1 MPTPQNGSSNPQD
14 ASHKISFLLSSII
27 LGFTC
32 MTSQIV
38 LFREMM
44 VTFYGNELS
53 FGVML
58 FVWLFWEGV
67 GAFWGNK
74 VAKSNPRK
82 LSFCYLAISILA
94 LLTIIAVRHSKL
106 ILGAAPAEIV
116 GFLPMVL
123 FSFLGM
129 SIFCFLLGL
138 TFVLNSKS
146 WAFDQSLVFLVN
158 RVYLWESLGTGLGG
172 FVATFIFVPNLS
184 NFQIIVLVFSLNL
197 LLSAFLL
204 TKGLRNISKVIIWT
218 LTFLVIINFKGLKL
232 DEKLDSFSLNT
243 IWRGLPLIHSEDTK
257 YGNIAVV
264 KKNEQI
270 TFYENGL
277 MLFSYPDEYSSEEA
291 VHFALLE
298 HPNPK
303 RLLLIGGGLGGAI
316 TQALKYK
323 DLKIDFVELDPKL
336 IKIGETY
343 LPENEI
349 RSLENPLV
357 KMYFQDGRLFV
368 KERLSEIGSIGE
380 KKVKPSQSPSQSPSQ
395 YDVIILNLP
404 DPHTAQLGRFFTFEF
419 FRMIKSILKEDG
431 IFSFRVSSAE
441 NYISQELGLYLSSLY
456 RTLKLNFAEVI
467 VLPGS
472 NNVFLASNRKGILFE
487 SWQELVERLKERK
500 ISTKFVNEHFLPDR
514 LSSMR
519 VEYLKNAIYG
529 ERLVLSEVEGSRTI
543 TSETSRI
550 NYDLKPISYFYNT
563 ILWSKQFKSVEKPV
577 FLFLSKIKPF
587 WFICVIALIFIVGF
601 SACFISRSRLSN
613 LALSAIFMA
622 GFTSIFLEII
632 IVLSFQIFYGYIY
645 SKIGLILTL
654 FMLGLAFG
662 AFLIQKRTSQK
673 RINFKNLT
681 LIQFFQVILVSFLL
695 FLVLYFY
702 KISPPEFLV
711 ECLLLLVITLSGII
725 GGMEFTLANHLFI
738 EKKTT
743 TKAGTGY
750 SVDLFGSSLSS
761 ILASAILIPLLGIP
775 TTLILILV
783 TNFICLSFLF
793 AYQKLA

>member
-1 MPTPQNGSSNPQD
+1 MPTLQNAPCNPQD
-14 ASHKISFLLSSII
+14 TSYKISFLLSSII

-44 VTFYGNELS
+44 VTFCGNELS

-58 FVWLFWEGV
+58 FVWLFWEGA

-74 VAKSNPRK
+74 ITKSSPRK
-82 LSFCYLAISILA
+82 LSFCYLALSILA
-94 LLTIIAVRHSKL
+94 LLTIIAVGHSKL
-106 ILGAAPAEIV
+106 ILGTAPAEIV
-116 GFLPMVL
+116 GFLPMLL

-129 SIFCFLLGL
+129 SVFCFLLGL

-146 WAFDQSLVFLVN
+146 WAFDESLVFLVN
-158 RVYLWESLGTGLGG
+158 RVYLWESVGTGLGG

-204 TKGLRNISKVIIWT
+204 TKGLKNISPRQGGGFSTKVLIWT
-218 LTFLVIINFKGLKL
+218 LAFLVIVGFKGLKL
-232 DEKLDSFSLNT
+232 DEKIDSFSLNT

-303 RLLLIGGGLGGAI
+303 SLLLIGGGLGGAI

-349 RSLENPLV
+349 RSLEDPSV
-357 KMYFQDGRLFV
+357 KIYFKDGRLFV
-368 KERLSEIGSIGE
+368 KERLSEVESIGE
-380 KKVKPSQSPSQSPSQ
+380 EKVKSSQSPSPSQ

-441 NYISQELGLYLSSLY
+441 NYVSQELGLYLSSLY

-472 NNVFLASNRKGILFE
+472 NNVFLASNRQGILFE
-487 SWQELVERLKERK
+487 SWQKLVERLKERK
-500 ISTKFVNEHFLPDR
+500 ISTKFINENFLPDR

-519 VEYLKNAIYG
+519 IEYLKNA
-529 ERLVLSEVEGSRTI
+529 I

-587 WFICVIALIFIVGF
+587 WFICVIALIFVLGF
-601 SACFISRSRLSN
+601 SACFISRSRLPN
-613 LALSAIFMA
+613 LALSAIFIA

-662 AFLIQKRTSQK
+662 AFLIQKRTNRK
-673 RINFKNLT
+673 RTHFKNLI

-783 TNFICLSFLF
+783 TNFLCFSFLF

>member
-1 MPTPQNGSSNPQD
+1 
-14 ASHKISFLLSSII
+14 
-27 LGFTC
+27 

-44 VTFYGNELS
+44 VIFYGNELS

-67 GAFWGNK
+67 GAFWGNRI
-74 VAKSNPRK
+74 ATSSPRK

-106 ILGAAPAEIV
+106 ILGTAPAEIV

-129 SIFCFLLGL
+129 SVFCFLLGL

-172 FVATFIFVPNLS
+172 FITTFVLIPNLS
-184 NFQIIVLVFSLNL
+184 NFQTIVLLFFLNL
-197 LLSAFLL
+197 LLCAFLL
-204 TKGLRNISKVIIWT
+204 TQGLRNISKIIIWALT
-218 LTFLVIINFKGLKL
+218 LLVIIGFKGGKL
-232 DEKLDSFSLNT
+232 DEKLDSYSLNT
-243 IWRGLPLIHSEDTK
+243 MWRGLPLIHSEDTK

-264 KKNEQI
+264 KKYEQI

-277 MLFSYPDEYSSEEA
+277 MLFSYPDEFSSEEA

-298 HPNPK
+298 HPDPK
-303 RLLLIGGGLGGAI
+303 TLLLIGGGPGGAI

-336 IKIGETY
+336 IKIAKTY
-343 LPENEI
+343 LPDEEI
-349 RSLENPLV
+349 RSLENPSV
-357 KMYFQDGRLFV
+357 KIHFKDGRLFV
-368 KERLSEIGSIGE
+368 KERSSEIGSIGE
-380 KKVKPSQSPSQSPSQ
+380 ERVKPSQSQSQSQ

-419 FRMIKSILKEDG
+419 FRMIKSILKEGG

-456 RTLKLNFAEVI
+456 RTLKLNFPEVV

-472 NNVFLASNRKGILFE
+472 NNIFLASRRQGILFE
-487 SWQELVERLKERK
+487 SWQKLVERLKERK
-500 ISTKFVNEHFLPDR
+500 ISTKFVNENFLPDR
-514 LSSMR
+514 LSSR
-519 VEYLKNAIYG
+519 RIEYLKNAIYG
-529 ERLVLSEVEGSRTI
+529 ERLVLTVRLCSPSLSEVEGSEVEGSRTMA
-543 TSETSRI
+543 SETSRI

-563 ILWSKQFKSVEKPV
+563 ILWSKQFHSVEKPI
-577 FLFLSKIKPF
+577 FLFLSKINPF
-587 WFICVIALIFIVGF
+587 WFVGTVALIFFLGF
-601 SACFISRSRLSN
+601 LLCVISRSSLTN
-613 LALSAIFMA
+613 LALSAIFIA

-645 SKIGLILTL
+645 SKVGIILTL
-654 FMLGLAFG
+654 FMLGLALG
-662 AFLIQKRTSQK
+662 AFLIQKRASLKTRNSCQK
-673 RINFKNLT
+673 RVNFKNLI

-695 FLVLYFY
+695 FLVVYFS
-702 KISPPEFLV
+702 KTSPSELLV
-711 ECLLLLVITLSGII
+711 QGFLLLVITLSGII
-725 GGMEFTLANHLFI
+725 GGMEFTLANHLFLSRQKSGSVYDR

-743 TKAGTGY
+743 KRAGTGY
-750 SVDLFGSSLSS
+750 SIDLFGSSLSS

-775 TTLILILV
+775 TTLILILFL
-783 TNFICLSFLF
+783 NFICFSFLF
-793 AYQKLA
+793 AYQKIA

>member
-1 MPTPQNGSSNPQD
+1 MQFRRTQF
-14 ASHKISFLLSSII
+14 ILSSVL
-27 LGFTC
+27 LGFSS
-32 MTSQIV
+32 MVAQIV

-58 FVWLFWEGV
+58 FVWLFWGGV

-74 VAKSNPRK
+74 VVKSSPRK
-82 LSFCYLAISILA
+82 LSFCYLSISLLT
-94 LLTIIAVRHSKL
+94 LLTIIVIRFSKL
-106 ILGAAPAEIV
+106 ILGTAPAEIV
-116 GFLPMVL
+116 GFLPMLL

-129 SIFCFLLGL
+129 SVFCFLLGL

-146 WAFDQSLVFLVN
+146 WTFDQSLVFLVN
-158 RVYLWESLGTGLGG
+158 RVYLWESVGTGLGG
-172 FVATFIFVPNLS
+172 FIATFILIPNIS

-197 LLSAFLL
+197 LLSAFLS
-204 TKGLRNISKVIIWT
+204 TKGLRNISKVIIWI
-218 LTFLVIINFKGLKL
+218 LTFLVIIGFKGLKL
-232 DEKLDSFSLNT
+232 DEKLDSSSLNA

-277 MLFSYPDEYSSEEA
+277 MLFSYPDEFSSEEA

-303 RLLLIGGGLGGAI
+303 TILLIGGGLGGAI

-343 LPENEI
+343 LPQEEI

-368 KERLSEIGSIGE
+368 KERLSEIVSVGE
-380 KKVKPSQSPSQSPSQ
+380 EEVKSPQSPSKSQSPSHSPSQ

-419 FRMIKSILKEDG
+419 FGMIKSILKKDG

-456 RTLKLNFAEVI
+456 RTLKLNFAEVV

-487 SWQELVERLKERK
+487 SWQKLVERLKERK

-519 VEYLKNAIYG
+519 VEYLKNN
-529 ERLVLSEVEGSRTI
+529 I
-543 TSETSRI
+543 TSEASRI

-563 ILWSKQFKSVEKPV
+563 ILWSKQFKSIEKPV

-587 WFICVIALIFIVGF
+587 WFICVIALIFVLGF
-601 SACFISRSRLSN
+601 SACLVSRSRLSN
-613 LALSAIFMA
+613 LALSAIFTA

-632 IVLSFQIFYGYIY
+632 ILLSFQIFYGYIY
-645 SKIGLILTL
+645 SKVGIILTL

-662 AFLIQKRTSQK
+662 AFLIQKRTSQR
-673 RINFKNLT
+673 RINFKNLI
-681 LIQFFQVILVSFLL
+681 LIQLFQVILVSFLL
-695 FLVLYFY
+695 FLVFYFY
-702 KISPPEFLV
+702 KISPPQFLV

-725 GGMEFTLANHLFI
+725 GGMEFTLANHLFL
-738 EKKTT
+738 EKKS
-743 TKAGTGY
+743 TKRAGTGY

-775 TTLILILV
+775 TTLIMILV
-783 TNFICLSFLF
+783 TNFLCFFFLL

>member
-1 MPTPQNGSSNPQD
+1 MPTPQNDSSNPQD

-58 FVWLFWEGV
+58 FVWLFWEGA

-74 VAKSNPRK
+74 FTKSSPRK
-82 LSFCYLAISILA
+82 LSFCYLAISIWA
-94 LLTIIAVRHSKL
+94 LLTIVAVRHSKL
-106 ILGAAPAEIV
+106 ILGTAPAEIV
-116 GFLPMVL
+116 GFLPMLL

-129 SIFCFLLGL
+129 SVFCFLLGL

-146 WAFDQSLVFLVN
+146 WTFDQSLVFLVN
-158 RVYLWESLGTGLGG
+158 RVYLWESVGTGLGG
-172 FVATFIFVPNLS
+172 FIATFILIPNIS

-204 TKGLRNISKVIIWT
+204 TKGLRNISPRRGGGFSTKAIIWI
-218 LTFLVIINFKGLKL
+218 LAFLVIIGFKGMRL
-232 DEKLDSFSLNT
+232 DKKLDSFSLNA

-277 MLFSYPDEYSSEEA
+277 LLFSYPDEYSSEEA

-298 HPNPK
+298 HPDPK
-303 RLLLIGGGLGGAI
+303 SLLLIGGGLGGAI

-323 DLKIDFVELDPKL
+323 DLKIDFVELDPRL
-336 IKIGETY
+336 IKIGESY
-343 LPENEI
+343 LPKEEI

-357 KMYFQDGRLFV
+357 RMYLQDGRLFV
-368 KERLSEIGSIGE
+368 KERLSEAGSIGE
-380 KKVKPSQSPSQSPSQ
+380 EEVKPSQSPSQSQ

-404 DPHTAQLGRFFTFEF
+404 DPYTAQLNRFYTFEF
-419 FRMIKSILKEDG
+419 FKMINSILNPGG

-441 NYISQELGLYLSSLY
+441 NYISPELGLYLSSLY
-456 RTLKLNFAEVI
+456 QTLKLNFAEVI

-472 NNVFLASNRKGILFE
+472 NNVFLATNRKGILFE
-487 SWQELVERLKERK
+487 SWQKFVDRLKERG
-500 ISTKFVNEHFLPDR
+500 IPTKFVNENFLPNR
-514 LSSMR
+514 LSLMR
-519 VEYLKNAIYG
+519 MKYLENAIYG
-529 ERLVLSEVEGSRTI
+529 EESRTGSPR
-543 TSETSRI
+543 TNRI
-550 NYDLKPISYFYNT
+550 NHDLKPISYFYNT
-563 ILWSKQFKSVEKPV
+563 ILWSKQFHSVEKSI
-577 FLFLSKIKPF
+577 FLFLSQVKPF
-587 WFICVIALIFIVGF
+587 WFIAAIAAVFAFGFLMCVL
-601 SACFISRSRLSN
+601 SRSKLSN
-613 LALSAIFMA
+613 LSLSAIFVA
-622 GFTSIFLEII
+622 GFTSIFLEMI

-654 FMLGLAFG
+654 FMLGLALG
-662 AFLIQKRTSQK
+662 AFLMQKRASQK
-673 RINFKNLT
+673 RINFKNLI
-681 LIQFFQVILVSFLL
+681 LIQFFQVALVSFLL
-695 FLVLYFY
+695 FLIIYFSR
-702 KISPPEFLV
+702 ISPPELLV
-711 ECLLLLVITLSGII
+711 ECFLLLVITLCGII
-725 GGMEFTLANHLFI
+725 GGMEFTLANHLFL
-738 EKKTT
+738 EKRSVK
-743 TKAGTGY
+743 KVGTGY

-775 TTLILILV
+775 ATLMMILV
-783 TNFICLSFLF
+783 INFICFSFLLV
-793 AYQKLA
+793 YQKLT

>member
-1 MPTPQNGSSNPQD
+1 
-14 ASHKISFLLSSII
+14 
-27 LGFTC
+27 
-32 MTSQIV
+32 
-38 LFREMM
+38 
-44 VTFYGNELS
+44 
-53 FGVML
+53 
-58 FVWLFWEGV
+58 
-67 GAFWGNK
+67 
-74 VAKSNPRK
+74 
-82 LSFCYLAISILA
+82 
-94 LLTIIAVRHSKL
+94 
-106 ILGAAPAEIV
+106 
-116 GFLPMVL
+116 
-123 FSFLGM
+123 M
-129 SIFCFLLGL
+129 SVFCFLLGL

-146 WAFDQSLVFLVN
+146 WAFDESLVFLVN
-158 RVYLWESLGTGLGG
+158 RVYLWESVGTGLGG

-204 TKGLRNISKVIIWT
+204 TKGLKNISPRQGGGFSTKVLIWT
-218 LTFLVIINFKGLKL
+218 LAFLVIVGFKGLKL
-232 DEKLDSFSLNT
+232 DEKIDSFSLNT

-303 RLLLIGGGLGGAI
+303 SLLLIGGGLGGAI

-349 RSLENPLV
+349 RSLEDPSV
-357 KMYFQDGRLFV
+357 KIYFKDGRLFV
-368 KERLSEIGSIGE
+368 KERLSEVESIGE
-380 KKVKPSQSPSQSPSQ
+380 EKVKSSQSPSPSQ

-441 NYISQELGLYLSSLY
+441 NYVSQELGLYLSSLY

-472 NNVFLASNRKGILFE
+472 NNVFLASNRQGILFE
-487 SWQELVERLKERK
+487 SWQKLVERLKERK
-500 ISTKFVNEHFLPDR
+500 ISTKFINENFLPDR

-519 VEYLKNAIYG
+519 IEYLKNA
-529 ERLVLSEVEGSRTI
+529 I

-587 WFICVIALIFIVGF
+587 WFICVIALIFVLGF
-601 SACFISRSRLSN
+601 SACFISRSRLPN
-613 LALSAIFMA
+613 LALSAIFIA

-662 AFLIQKRTSQK
+662 AFLIQKRTNRK
-673 RINFKNLT
+673 RTHFKNLI

-783 TNFICLSFLF
+783 TNFICFSFLF

>member
-1 MPTPQNGSSNPQD
+1 
-14 ASHKISFLLSSII
+14 
-27 LGFTC
+27 

-44 VTFYGNELS
+44 VTFCGNELS

-58 FVWLFWEGV
+58 FVWLFWEGA

-74 VAKSNPRK
+74 ITKSSPRK
-82 LSFCYLAISILA
+82 LSFCYLALSILA
-94 LLTIIAVRHSKL
+94 LLTIIAVGHSKL
-106 ILGAAPAEIV
+106 ILGTAPAEIV
-116 GFLPMVL
+116 GFLPMLL

-129 SIFCFLLGL
+129 SVFCFLLGL

-146 WAFDQSLVFLVN
+146 WAFDESLVFLVN
-158 RVYLWESLGTGLGG
+158 RVYLWESVGTGLGG

-204 TKGLRNISKVIIWT
+204 TKGLKNISPRQGGGFSTKVLIWT
-218 LTFLVIINFKGLKL
+218 LAFLVIVGFKGLKL
-232 DEKLDSFSLNT
+232 DEKIDSFSLNT

-303 RLLLIGGGLGGAI
+303 SLLLIGGGLGGAI

-349 RSLENPLV
+349 RSLEDPSV
-357 KMYFQDGRLFV
+357 KIYFKDGRLFV
-368 KERLSEIGSIGE
+368 KERLSEVESIGE
-380 KKVKPSQSPSQSPSQ
+380 EKVKSSQSPSPSQ

-441 NYISQELGLYLSSLY
+441 NYVSQELGLYLSSLY

-472 NNVFLASNRKGILFE
+472 NNVFLASNRQGILFE
-487 SWQELVERLKERK
+487 SWQKLVERLKERK
-500 ISTKFVNEHFLPDR
+500 ISTKFINENFLPDR

-519 VEYLKNAIYG
+519 IEYLKNA
-529 ERLVLSEVEGSRTI
+529 I

-587 WFICVIALIFIVGF
+587 WFICVIALIFVLGF
-601 SACFISRSRLSN
+601 SACFISRSRLPN
-613 LALSAIFMA
+613 LALSAIFIA

-662 AFLIQKRTSQK
+662 AFLIQKRTNRK
-673 RINFKNLT
+673 RTHFKNLI

-783 TNFICLSFLF
+783 TNFLCFSFLF

>member
-1 MPTPQNGSSNPQD
+1 MDSSNPQD
-14 ASHKISFLLSSII
+14 TSHKISFLLSSII

-58 FVWLFWEGV
+58 FVWLFWEGA

-74 VAKSNPRK
+74 ITKSSPRK
-82 LSFCYLAISILA
+82 LSFCYLALSILA
-94 LLTIIAVRHSKL
+94 LLTIIAVGHSKL
-106 ILGAAPAEIV
+106 ILGTAPAEIV
-116 GFLPMVL
+116 GFLPMLL

-129 SIFCFLLGL
+129 SVFCFLLGL

-146 WAFDQSLVFLVN
+146 WAFDESLVFLVN
-158 RVYLWESLGTGLGG
+158 RVYLWESVGTGLGG
-172 FVATFIFVPNLS
+172 FLTTFILVPNLS
-184 NFQIIVLVFSLNL
+184 NFQIIVILFILNL
-197 LLSAFLL
+197 LLSAYLA
-204 TKGLRNISKVIIWT
+204 TKFKIQDSRFVIRHPSFIIWILT
-218 LTFLVIINFKGLKL
+218 LLVIIGFKGMKL
-232 DEKLDSFSLNT
+232 DEKIDSFSLNT

-303 RLLLIGGGLGGAI
+303 SLLLIGGGLGGAI

-349 RSLENPLV
+349 RSLEDPSV
-357 KMYFQDGRLFV
+357 KIYFKDGRLFV
-368 KERLSEIGSIGE
+368 KERLSEVESIGE
-380 KKVKPSQSPSQSPSQ
+380 EKVKSSQSPSQ

-419 FRMIKSILKEDG
+419 FRMIKSILKENG

-441 NYISQELGLYLSSLY
+441 NYVSQELGLYLSSLY

-472 NNVFLASNRKGILFE
+472 NNVFLASNRQGILFE
-487 SWQELVERLKERK
+487 SWQKLVERLKERK
-500 ISTKFVNEHFLPDR
+500 ISTKFINENFLPDR

-519 VEYLKNAIYG
+519 IEYLKNA
-529 ERLVLSEVEGSRTI
+529 I

-587 WFICVIALIFIVGF
+587 WFICVIALIFVLGF
-601 SACFISRSRLSN
+601 SACFISRSRLPN
-613 LALSAIFMA
+613 LALSAIFIA

-662 AFLIQKRTSQK
+662 AFLIQKRTNRK
-673 RINFKNLT
+673 RTHFKNLI

-783 TNFICLSFLF
+783 TNFICFSFLF

>member
-1 MPTPQNGSSNPQD
+1 
-14 ASHKISFLLSSII
+14 
-27 LGFTC
+27 

-58 FVWLFWEGV
+58 FVWLFWGGV

-74 VAKSNPRK
+74 ITNSSLKK
-82 LSFCYLAISILA
+82 LSFCYLSISVLA
-94 LLTIIAVRHSKL
+94 LLTIIVIRYSKL
-106 ILGAAPAEIV
+106 ILGTAPAEMV
-116 GFLPMVL
+116 GFLPMLL

-129 SIFCFLLGL
+129 SFFCFLLGL

-172 FVATFIFVPNLS
+172 FVATFILIPNLS
-184 NFQIIVLVFSLNL
+184 NFQIIVMLFILNL

-204 TKGLRNISKVIIWT
+204 TKGSKNRSKVVIWA
-218 LTFLVIINFKGLKL
+218 LAFLVILGFKGMKL

-243 IWRGLPLIHSEDTK
+243 MWRGLPLIHSEDTK

-264 KKNEQI
+264 KKYEQV

-298 HPNPK
+298 HPHPK

-336 IKIGETY
+336 IKIAKTY
-343 LPENEI
+343 LPKEEV
-349 RSLENPLV
+349 RSLENPSV
-357 KMYFQDGRLFV
+357 KIHFKDGRLFV
-368 KERLSEIGSIGE
+368 KERLSEVGSRGE
-380 KKVKPSQSPSQSPSQ
+380 EKVKPSQSPSQSR
-395 YDVIILNLP
+395 YDVVVLNLP
-404 DPHTAQLGRFFTFEF
+404 DPYTAQLDRFYTFEF
-419 FRMIKSILKEDG
+419 FKMINSILSPGG

-456 RTLKLNFAEVI
+456 RTLKLNFPEVL

-472 NNVFLASNRKGILFE
+472 NNVFLASNKRGLLFG
-487 SWQELVERLKERK
+487 SWQKFVDRLKERE
-500 ISTKFVNEHFLPDR
+500 IPTKFVNENFLPDR
-514 LSSMR
+514 LSPMR
-519 VEYLKNAIYG
+519 MKYLENAIYG
-529 ERLVLSEVEGSRTI
+529 EGSRTL
-543 TSETSRI
+543 SPKMSRI
-550 NYDLKPISYFYNT
+550 NHDLKPISYFYNT
-563 ILWSKQFKSVEKPV
+563 ILWSKQFHSAEKSV
-577 FLFLSKIKPF
+577 FLFLSEVKPF
-587 WFICVIALIFIVGF
+587 WFIAVITVIFGIGF
-601 SACFISRSRLSN
+601 SICAISRSKLPNLS
-613 LALSAIFMA
+613 LSAIFMA
-622 GFTSIFLEII
+622 GFTSIFLEMI

-662 AFLIQKRTSQK
+662 AFLMQKRASQK
-673 RINFKNLT
+673 RINFKNLI
-681 LIQFFQVILVSFLL
+681 LIQFFQVALVSFLL
-695 FLVLYFY
+695 LLILYFSE
-702 KISPPEFLV
+702 ISPPELLV
-711 ECLLLLVITLSGII
+711 ECFLLLVITLSGII
-725 GGMEFTLANHLFI
+725 GGMEFTLANHLFLSAEGGSVYGR

-743 TKAGTGY
+743 KRAGTGY

-775 TTLILILV
+775 TTLSLLLV
-783 TNFICLSFLF
+783 INFLCFSFLLK
-793 AYQKLA
+793 YKE

>member
-1 MPTPQNGSSNPQD
+1 
-14 ASHKISFLLSSII
+14 
-27 LGFTC
+27 

-58 FVWLFWEGV
+58 FVWLFWEGA

-74 VAKSNPRK
+74 IENYNPRK
-82 LSFCYLAISILA
+82 LSFCYLSISILA

-106 ILGAAPAEIV
+106 ILGTAPAEIV
-116 GFLPMVL
+116 GFLPMLL

-129 SIFCFLLGL
+129 SVFCFLLGL

-158 RVYLWESLGTGLGG
+158 RVYLWESVGTGLGG
-172 FVATFIFVPNLS
+172 FIATFILIPNIS

-204 TKGLRNISKVIIWT
+204 TKGLRNISPRQGGGFSTKVLIWT
-218 LTFLVIINFKGLKL
+218 LTFLVIIGFKGLKL
-232 DEKLDSFSLNT
+232 DEKIDSFSLNT

-303 RLLLIGGGLGGAI
+303 TLLLIGGGLGGAI

-368 KERLSEIGSIGE
+368 KERLSEAGSIGE
-380 KKVKPSQSPSQSPSQ
+380 KKVKPSQSQSPSQSQ

-419 FRMIKSILKEDG
+419 FRMIKSILEEDG

-472 NNVFLASNRKGILFE
+472 NNVFLASNQKGILFE
-487 SWQELVERLKERK
+487 NWQKFVQRLKERE
-500 ISTKFVNEHFLPDR
+500 ISTKFINEHFLPDR

-519 VEYLKNAIYG
+519 VEYLKNNIYG
-529 ERLVLSEVEGSRTI
+529 ERLVLSEVEGSRAI

-563 ILWSKQFKSVEKPV
+563 ILWSKQFKSIEKPV
-577 FLFLSKIKPF
+577 FLFLSKIKSF
-587 WFICVIALIFIVGF
+587 WFICVIALIFVLGF
-601 SACFISRSRLSN
+601 SACFTSRSRLPN
-613 LALSAIFMA
+613 LVLSAIFMA

-645 SKIGLILTL
+645 SKVGIILTL

-662 AFLIQKRTSQK
+662 AFLIQKKTSQK
-673 RINFKNLT
+673 RINFKNLI

-695 FLVLYFY
+695 FLVLYFH

-725 GGMEFTLANHLFI
+725 GGMEFTLANHLFL
-738 EKKTT
+738 EKKS
-743 TKAGTGY
+743 TKRAGTGY

-775 TTLILILV
+775 TTLIMILV
-783 TNFICLSFLF
+783 TNFLCLSFLF
-793 AYQKLA
+793 AHQKLA

>member
-1 MPTPQNGSSNPQD
+1 MLTLQKDSLNFQD
-14 ASHKISFLLSSII
+14 ASHKISFLLSSVI

-44 VTFYGNELS
+44 VTFYGNELC

-58 FVWLFWEGV
+58 FVWLFWEGA

-74 VAKSNPRK
+74 VAKSTPRK

-106 ILGAAPAEIV
+106 ILGTAPAEIV
-116 GFLPMVL
+116 GFLPMLL
-123 FSFLGM
+123 FSFLGL

-158 RVYLWESLGTGLGG
+158 RVYLWESVGTGLGG
-172 FVATFIFVPNLS
+172 FIATFILIPNIS

-197 LLSAFLL
+197 LLTAFLL
-204 TKGLRNISKVIIWT
+204 TKGSRNISKAIIWT
-218 LTFLVIINFKGLKL
+218 LTFLVIIGFKGLKL
-232 DEKLDSFSLNT
+232 DEKIDSFSLNM

-277 MLFSYPDEYSSEEA
+277 MLFSYPDEFSSEEA

-303 RLLLIGGGLGGAI
+303 TLLLIGGGLGGAI
-316 TQALKYK
+316 TQALKYQ

-343 LPENEI
+343 LPQEEI

-368 KERLSEIGSIGE
+368 KERMSEVRSIGE
-380 KKVKPSQSPSQSPSQ
+380 EKVKPSPSQSQSQSPSQSQ

-419 FRMIKSILKEDG
+419 FRMIKSILKEGG

-441 NYISQELGLYLSSLY
+441 NYISQELGFYLSSLY
-456 RTLKLNFAEVI
+456 RTLKLNFAEVM

-472 NNVFLASNRKGILFE
+472 NNVFLASNQKGMLFE
-487 SWQELVERLKERK
+487 NWQKFVQRRKERG
-500 ISTKFVNEHFLPDR
+500 ISTKFVNENFLPNR

-519 VEYLKNAIYG
+519 IEYLKNAIT
-529 ERLVLSEVEGSRTI
+529 SEV
-543 TSETSRI
+543 SRI

-563 ILWSKQFKSVEKPV
+563 ILWSKQFKSIEKPV

-587 WFICVIALIFIVGF
+587 WFICVIALIFVFGF
-601 SACFISRSRLSN
+601 SACFISRSRLPN

-645 SKIGLILTL
+645 SKVGIILTL
-654 FMLGLAFG
+654 FMLGLACG
-662 AFLIQKRTSQK
+662 AFLIQKRTIQK
-673 RINFKNLT
+673 MTHFKDLI
-681 LIQFFQVILVSFLL
+681 LIQLFQVILVSFLL
-695 FLVLYFY
+695 FLVLYFH

-725 GGMEFTLANHLFI
+725 GGMEFTLANHLFLSRQKSGSVYDR
-738 EKKTT
+738 EKKSTER
-743 TKAGTGY
+743 AGTGY

-761 ILASAILIPLLGIP
+761 LLASAILIPLLGIP
-775 TTLILILV
+775 TALIMILV
-783 TNFICLSFLF
+783 TNFLCLSFLF
-793 AYQKLA
+793 AYQKSA

>member
-1 MPTPQNGSSNPQD
+1 MPTPQNDSSNPQD

-58 FVWLFWEGV
+58 FVWLFWEGA

-74 VAKSNPRK
+74 VTKSSPRK
-82 LSFCYLAISILA
+82 LSFCYLSISILA
-94 LLTIIAVRHSKL
+94 FLTIIAVRHSKVV
-106 ILGAAPAEIV
+106 LGTAPAEIV

-129 SIFCFLLGL
+129 SVFCFLLGL
-138 TFVLNSKS
+138 TFVVNSKS

-158 RVYLWESLGTGLGG
+158 RVYLWESLGTSLGG
-172 FVATFIFVPNLS
+172 FITTFALIPNLS
-184 NFQIIVLVFSLNL
+184 NFQIIVLLLFLNL
-197 LLSAFLL
+197 LLGAFLL
-204 TKGLRNISKVIIWT
+204 TQGLRNMSKIILWA
-218 LTFLVIINFKGLKL
+218 LALLVIIGFKGGKL
-232 DEKLDSFSLNT
+232 DEKLESYSLNT
-243 IWRGLPLIHSEDTK
+243 MWRGLPLIHSEDTK

-277 MLFSYPDEYSSEEA
+277 LLFSYPDEFSSEEA

-298 HPNPK
+298 HPHPK
-303 RLLLIGGGLGGAI
+303 TLLLIGGGLGGAI

-323 DLKIDFVELDPKL
+323 DLKVDFVELDPKL

-343 LPENEI
+343 LPENER
-349 RSLENPLV
+349 RSLENPSV
-357 KMYFQDGRLFV
+357 KIYLKDGRLFV
-368 KERLSEIGSIGE
+368 REKLSEVGSIGKE
-380 KKVKPSQSPSQSPSQ
+380 EVKSSQSQ

-419 FRMIKSILKEDG
+419 FRMIKSILREGG

-456 RTLKLNFAEVI
+456 RTLKLDFPEVM

-472 NNVFLASNRKGILFE
+472 NNIFLASNKAGLLFDN
-487 SWQELVERLKERK
+487 WQKFVERLKERE
-500 ISTKFVNEHFLPDR
+500 ISTKFVNENFLPDR
-514 LSSMR
+514 LSPMR
-519 VEYLKNAIYG
+519 IKYLKNAIYG
-529 ERLVLSEVEGSRTI
+529 EPLVLSKAEGSRTRA
-543 TSETSRI
+543 SGMGHI

-563 ILWSKQFKSVEKPV
+563 ILWSKQFHSVEKPI
-577 FLFLSKIKPF
+577 FLFLSGINPF
-587 WFICVIALIFIVGF
+587 WLVGTVALIFFLGF
-601 SACFISRSRLSN
+601 LLCVISRSSLTN
-613 LALSAIFMA
+613 LALSAIFIA

-645 SKIGLILTL
+645 SKVGIILTL
-654 FMLGLAFG
+654 FMLGLALG
-662 AFLIQKRTSQK
+662 AFFIQKRARHK
-673 RINFKNLT
+673 RVNFKNLI

-695 FLVLYFY
+695 FLVIYFS
-702 KISPPEFLV
+702 KASSSELLV
-711 ECLLLLVITLSGII
+711 EGFLLLIITLSGII
-725 GGMEFTLANHLFI
+725 GGMEFTLANHLFL

-743 TKAGTGY
+743 KRAGTGY
-750 SVDLFGSSLSS
+750 SVDLLGSSLSS

-775 TTLILILV
+775 TTLIMVLIL
-783 TNFICLSFLF
+783 NFMCFSFLF
-793 AYQKLA
+793 AYQRLA

>member
-1 MPTPQNGSSNPQD
+1 MPTPQNDSSNPQD

-58 FVWLFWEGV
+58 FVWLFWEGA

-74 VAKSNPRK
+74 VMKSSPRK

-94 LLTIIAVRHSKL
+94 LLTIVAVRHSKL
-106 ILGAAPAEIV
+106 ILGTAPAEIV
-116 GFLPMVL
+116 GFLPMLL

-129 SIFCFLLGL
+129 SVFCFLLGL

-146 WAFDQSLVFLVN
+146 WTFDQSLVFLVN
-158 RVYLWESLGTGLGG
+158 RVYLWESVGTGLGG
-172 FVATFIFVPNLS
+172 FIATFILIPNIS

-204 TKGLRNISKVIIWT
+204 TKGLRNISPRRGGGFSTKAIIWI
-218 LTFLVIINFKGLKL
+218 LAFLVIIGFKGMRL
-232 DEKLDSFSLNT
+232 DKKLDSFSLNV

-277 MLFSYPDEYSSEEA
+277 LLFSYPDEYSSEEA

-298 HPNPK
+298 HPDPK
-303 RLLLIGGGLGGAI
+303 SLLLIGGGLGGAI

-323 DLKIDFVELDPKL
+323 DLKIDFVELDPRL
-336 IKIGETY
+336 IKIGESY
-343 LPENEI
+343 LPKEEI

-357 KMYFQDGRLFV
+357 RMYLQDGRLFV
-368 KERLSEIGSIGE
+368 KERLSEAGSIGE
-380 KKVKPSQSPSQSPSQ
+380 EEVKPSQSPSQSQ

-404 DPHTAQLGRFFTFEF
+404 DPYTAQLNRFYTFEF
-419 FRMIKSILKEDG
+419 FKMINSILNPGG

-441 NYISQELGLYLSSLY
+441 NYISPELGLYLSSLY
-456 RTLKLNFAEVI
+456 RTLKLDFPEVL

-472 NNVFLASNRKGILFE
+472 NNVFLASNKPGLLFG
-487 SWQELVERLKERK
+487 SWQKFVDRLKERG
-500 ISTKFVNEHFLPDR
+500 ISTKFVNENFLPNR
-514 LSSMR
+514 LSLIRMK
-519 VEYLKNAIYG
+519 YLENAIYG
-529 ERLVLSEVEGSRTI
+529 EESRTVSPR
-543 TSETSRI
+543 TNRI
-550 NYDLKPISYFYNT
+550 NHDLKPISYFYNT
-563 ILWSKQFKSVEKPV
+563 ILWSKQFHSVEKSV
-577 FLFLSKIKPF
+577 FLFLSQVKPF
-587 WFICVIALIFIVGF
+587 WFIAAIAAVFAFGF
-601 SACFISRSRLSN
+601 LMCALSRSKLSN
-613 LALSAIFMA
+613 LSLSAIFVA
-622 GFTSIFLEII
+622 GFTSIFLEMI

-654 FMLGLAFG
+654 FMLGLALG
-662 AFLIQKRTSQK
+662 AFLMQKRASQK
-673 RINFKNLT
+673 RINFKNLI
-681 LIQFFQVILVSFLL
+681 LIQFFQVALVSFLL
-695 FLVLYFY
+695 FLIIYFSR
-702 KISPPEFLV
+702 ISPPELLV
-711 ECLLLLVITLSGII
+711 ECFLLLVITLCGII
-725 GGMEFTLANHLFI
+725 GGMEFTLANHLFL
-738 EKKTT
+738 EKRSVK
-743 TKAGTGY
+743 KVGTGY

-775 TTLILILV
+775 ATLMMILV
-783 TNFICLSFLF
+783 INFICFSFLLV
-793 AYQKLA
+793 YQKLT

>member
-1 MPTPQNGSSNPQD
+1 MLGMETNGDKSS
-14 ASHKISFLLSSII
+14 SHSKMSSDKLRFLLSSIL

-44 VTFYGNELS
+44 VTFYGNELC

-74 VAKSNPRK
+74 IAKCSPTH
-82 LSFCYLAISILA
+82 LGFCYLAISILA

-106 ILGAAPAEIV
+106 ILGTAPAEIV
-116 GFLPMVL
+116 GFLPMLL

-129 SIFCFLLGL
+129 SLFCFLLGL

-146 WAFDQSLVFLVN
+146 WKFDQSLVFLVN

-172 FVATFIFVPNLS
+172 FIATFLLIPNFS
-184 NFQIIVLVFSLNL
+184 NFQIIVILFSLNL
-197 LLSAFLL
+197 FLSVFLL
-204 TKGLRNISKVIIWT
+204 TKGLRNTSKVLIWA
-218 LTFLVIINFKGLKL
+218 LTALVLIGFKGIKL
-232 DEKLDSFSLNT
+232 DTKLDQFSLSK
-243 IWRGLPLIHSEDTK
+243 IWKGLPLIHSEDTK

-264 KKNEQI
+264 KRYEQI

-298 HPNPK
+298 HPNPR
-303 RLLLIGGGLGGAI
+303 RLLLIGGGLGGAL

-323 DLKIDFVELDPKL
+323 DLKIDFVELDPRL
-336 IKIGETY
+336 IKIAKTY
-343 LPENEI
+343 LPEEEN

-357 KMYFQDGRLFV
+357 KIHLKDGRLFV
-368 KERLSEIGSIGE
+368 KERSEE
-380 KKVKPSQSPSQSPSQ
+380 KNKS

-419 FRMIKSILKEDG
+419 FKMIKSILEEDG
-431 IFSFRVSSAE
+431 VFSFKVTSAE
-441 NYISQELGLYLSSLY
+441 NYISEELGLYLSSLY
-456 RTLKLNFAEVI
+456 RTLKLNFPEVV
-467 VLPGS
+467 VLPGA
-472 NNVFLASNRKGILFE
+472 NNIFLASNRKGALFKE
-487 SWQELVERLKERK
+487 WQKFVEHLKERE
-500 ISTKFVNEHFLPDR
+500 ISTKFVSEHFLPDR
-514 LSSMR
+514 LSPMR
-519 VEYLKNAIYG
+519 MEYLENAIY
-529 ERLVLSEVEGSRTI
+529 EGGRQAI
-543 TSETSRI
+543 TSEMSRM

-563 ILWSKQFKSVEKPV
+563 ILWSKQFQSIEKSV

-587 WFICVIALIFIVGF
+587 WFIGVIVLIFALSFLIC
-601 SACFISRSRLSN
+601 SISRSRLPN
-613 LALSAIFMA
+613 LSLSAIFMA
-622 GFTSIFLEII
+622 GFTSIFLEIL

-654 FMLGLAFG
+654 FMLGLALG
-662 AFLIQKRTSQK
+662 AFLIQKRAGQK
-673 RINFKNLT
+673 RLNFKNLI
-681 LIQFFQVILVSFLL
+681 LIQLFQVILVSFLL
-695 FLVLYFY
+695 FFVLYFSQT
-702 KISPPEFLV
+702 SPPEFLV
-711 ECLLLLVITLSGII
+711 EGILLLVITFSGII
-725 GGMEFTLANHLFI
+725 GGMEFTLANHLFL

-743 TKAGTGY
+743 KRAGTGY
-750 SVDLFGSSLSS
+750 SIDLFGSSLSS

-775 TTLILILV
+775 TTLIIILV
-783 TNFICLSFLF
+783 INSLCFFFLF
-793 AYQKLA
+793 AHRKVV

>member
-1 MPTPQNGSSNPQD
+1 
-14 ASHKISFLLSSII
+14 
-27 LGFTC
+27 
-32 MTSQIV
+32 
-38 LFREMM
+38 
-44 VTFYGNELS
+44 
-53 FGVML
+53 
-58 FVWLFWEGV
+58 
-67 GAFWGNK
+67 
-74 VAKSNPRK
+74 
-82 LSFCYLAISILA
+82 
-94 LLTIIAVRHSKL
+94 
-106 ILGAAPAEIV
+106 
-116 GFLPMVL
+116 
-123 FSFLGM
+123 
-129 SIFCFLLGL
+129 
-138 TFVLNSKS
+138 
-146 WAFDQSLVFLVN
+146 
-158 RVYLWESLGTGLGG
+158 
-172 FVATFIFVPNLS
+172 
-184 NFQIIVLVFSLNL
+184 
-197 LLSAFLL
+197 
-204 TKGLRNISKVIIWT
+204 
-218 LTFLVIINFKGLKL
+218 LVIINFKGLKL

-343 LPENEI
+343 LPEDEI

-368 KERLSEIGSIGE
+368 KERLSEAGSIGE
-380 KKVKPSQSPSQSPSQ
+380 EKFKSSQSPSQSPSQSQ

-419 FRMIKSILKEDG
+419 FRMIKSILEEDG

-487 SWQELVERLKERK
+487 SWQKLVERLKERK
-500 ISTKFVNEHFLPDR
+500 ISTKFINENFLPDR

-519 VEYLKNAIYG
+519 VEYLKKNIYG
-529 ERLVLSEVEGSRTI
+529 ERLVLSEVEGSRAI
-543 TSETSRI
+543 TSERSRT

-563 ILWSKQFKSVEKPV
+563 ILWSKQFKSIEKPV
-577 FLFLSKIKPF
+577 FLFLSKIKSF
-587 WFICVIALIFIVGF
+587 WFICVIALIFVLGF
-601 SACFISRSRLSN
+601 SVCFISRSRLSN

-645 SKIGLILTL
+645 SKVGIILTL

-673 RINFKNLT
+673 RTHFKNLI
-681 LIQFFQVILVSFLL
+681 LIQLFQVILVSFLL
-695 FLVLYFY
+695 FLVFYFH

-711 ECLLLLVITLSGII
+711 ECLLLLVITCSGII
-725 GGMEFTLANHLFI
+725 GGMEFTLANHLFL

-775 TTLILILV
+775 TTLIMILV
-783 TNFICLSFLF
+783 TNFICFFFLL
-793 AYQKLA
+793 AHKKLA

>member
-1 MPTPQNGSSNPQD
+1 MPTLQNAPCNPQD
-14 ASHKISFLLSSII
+14 TSYKISFLLSSII

-44 VTFYGNELS
+44 VTFCGNELS

-58 FVWLFWEGV
+58 FVWLFWEGA

-74 VAKSNPRK
+74 ITKSSPRK
-82 LSFCYLAISILA
+82 LSFCYLALSILA
-94 LLTIIAVRHSKL
+94 LLTIIAVGHSKL
-106 ILGAAPAEIV
+106 ILGTAPAEIV
-116 GFLPMVL
+116 GFLPMLL

-129 SIFCFLLGL
+129 SVFCFLLGL

-146 WAFDQSLVFLVN
+146 WAFDESLVFLVN
-158 RVYLWESLGTGLGG
+158 RVYLWESVGTGLGG

-204 TKGLRNISKVIIWT
+204 TKGLKNISPRQGGGFSTKVLIWT
-218 LTFLVIINFKGLKL
+218 LAFLVIVGFKGLKL
-232 DEKLDSFSLNT
+232 DEKIDSFSLNT

-303 RLLLIGGGLGGAI
+303 SLLLIGGGLGGAI

-349 RSLENPLV
+349 RSLEDPSV
-357 KMYFQDGRLFV
+357 KIYFKDGRLFV
-368 KERLSEIGSIGE
+368 KERLSEVESIGE
-380 KKVKPSQSPSQSPSQ
+380 EKVKSSQSPSQ

-441 NYISQELGLYLSSLY
+441 NYVSQELGLYLSSLY

-472 NNVFLASNRKGILFE
+472 NNVFLASNRQGILFE
-487 SWQELVERLKERK
+487 SWQKLVERLKERK
-500 ISTKFVNEHFLPDR
+500 ISTKFINENFLPDR

-519 VEYLKNAIYG
+519 IEYLKNA
-529 ERLVLSEVEGSRTI
+529 I

-587 WFICVIALIFIVGF
+587 WFICVIALIFVLGF
-601 SACFISRSRLSN
+601 SACFISRSRLPN
-613 LALSAIFMA
+613 LALSAIFIA

-662 AFLIQKRTSQK
+662 AFLIQKRTNRK
-673 RINFKNLT
+673 RTHFKNLI

-783 TNFICLSFLF
+783 TNFLCFSFLF

>member
-1 MPTPQNGSSNPQD
+1 MLGMETNGDKSS
-14 ASHKISFLLSSII
+14 SHSKMSSDKLRFLLSSIL

-44 VTFYGNELS
+44 VTFYGNELC

-74 VAKSNPRK
+74 IAKCSPTH
-82 LSFCYLAISILA
+82 LGFCYLAISILA

-106 ILGAAPAEIV
+106 ILGTAPAEIV
-116 GFLPMVL
+116 GFLPMLL

-129 SIFCFLLGL
+129 SLFCFLLGL

-146 WAFDQSLVFLVN
+146 WKFDQSLVFLVN

-172 FVATFIFVPNLS
+172 FIATFLLIPNFS
-184 NFQIIVLVFSLNL
+184 NFQIIVILFSLNL
-197 LLSAFLL
+197 FLSVFLL
-204 TKGLRNISKVIIWT
+204 TKGLRNTSKVLIWA
-218 LTFLVIINFKGLKL
+218 LTALVLIGFKGIKL
-232 DEKLDSFSLNT
+232 DTKLDQFSLSK
-243 IWRGLPLIHSEDTK
+243 IWKGLPLIHSEDTK

-264 KKNEQI
+264 KRYEQI

-298 HPNPK
+298 HPNPR
-303 RLLLIGGGLGGAI
+303 RLLLIGGGLGGAL

-323 DLKIDFVELDPKL
+323 DLKIDFVELDPRL
-336 IKIGETY
+336 IKIAKTY
-343 LPENEI
+343 LPEEEN

-357 KMYFQDGRLFV
+357 KIHLKDGRLFV
-368 KERLSEIGSIGE
+368 RERLKG
-380 KKVKPSQSPSQSPSQ
+380 KVKP

-404 DPHTAQLGRFFTFEF
+404 DPYTAQLGRFFTFEF
-419 FRMIKSILKEDG
+419 FKMIRSILDEDG
-431 IFSFRVSSAE
+431 VFSFRVTSAE

-456 RTLKLNFAEVI
+456 RTLKLNFPEVV

-472 NNVFLASNRKGILFE
+472 NNIFLASNRKGTLFE
-487 SWQELVERLKERK
+487 SWQKLVERLKERE
-500 ISTKFVNEHFLPDR
+500 ISTKFVSEHFLPDR
-514 LSSMR
+514 LSTLRM
-519 VEYLKNAIYG
+519 EYLENAIYG
-529 ERLVLSEVEGSRTI
+529 RGLVLSEAEGSRTVFP
-543 TSETSRI
+543 EMSRI

-563 ILWSKQFKSVEKPV
+563 ILWSKQFQSIEKPV

-587 WFICVIALIFIVGF
+587 WFIGVVALIFALGF
-601 SACFISRSRLSN
+601 LICTISRSRLPN

-622 GFTSIFLEII
+622 GFTSIFLEIL

-654 FMLGLAFG
+654 FMLGLALG
-662 AFLIQKRTSQK
+662 AFFIQKRANRK
-673 RINFKNLT
+673 RINFKSLI
-681 LIQFFQVILVSFLL
+681 LIQLFQVILVSLLL
-695 FLVLYFY
+695 FLVLYFSQ
-702 KISPPEFLV
+702 ISPPEFLV
-711 ECLLLLVITLSGII
+711 EGFLLLVITFSGIL
-725 GGMEFTLANHLFI
+725 GGMEFTLANHLFLK
-738 EKKTT
+738 KKTT
-743 TKAGTGY
+743 KRAGTGY
-750 SVDLFGSSLSS
+750 SIDLFGSSLSS

-775 TTLILILV
+775 TTLMMILV
-783 TNFICLSFLF
+783 INLLCFFFLF
-793 AYQKLA
+793 AYRRSA

>member
-1 MPTPQNGSSNPQD
+1 MDAGMGTGRDKSSSYLKMSSD
-14 ASHKISFLLSSII
+14 KLRFLLSSIL

-58 FVWLFWEGV
+58 FVWLFWGGV

-74 VAKSNPRK
+74 IARCSPRN
-82 LSFCYLAISILA
+82 LSFCYLAISILS

-106 ILGAAPAEIV
+106 ILGTAPAEIV
-116 GFLPMVL
+116 GFLPMLL

-129 SIFCFLLGL
+129 SPFCFLLGI

-146 WAFDQSLVFLVN
+146 WKFDQSLIFLVN

-172 FVATFIFVPNLS
+172 FLATFILIPNLS
-184 NFQIIVLVFSLNL
+184 NFQIIVILFSLNL
-197 LLSAFLL
+197 LLFAFL
-204 TKGLRNISKVIIWT
+204 
-218 LTFLVIINFKGLKL
+218 FAKGLKNTSKVL
-232 DEKLDSFSLNT
+232 IWALTLLAIISFKGIKLDTQLDHFSLSR
-243 IWRGLPLIHSEDTK
+243 IWKGLPLIHSEDTK
-257 YGNIAVV
+257 YGNIALV
-264 KKNEQI
+264 KRYEQI
-270 TFYENGL
+270 TFYGNGL

-303 RLLLIGGGLGGAI
+303 RLLLIGGGLGGAV

-336 IKIGETY
+336 INMGKAY
-343 LPENEI
+343 LPEEEVK
-349 RSLENPLV
+349 SLENPLV
-357 KMYFQDGRLFV
+357 KIHFKDGRLFV
-368 KERLSEIGSIGE
+368 KQKLQE
-380 KKVKPSQSPSQSPSQ
+380 KVKP

-419 FRMIKSILKEDG
+419 FKMIKSILDEDG
-431 IFSFRVSSAE
+431 IFSFKVTSAE
-441 NYISQELGLYLSSLY
+441 NYISEELGLYLSSLY
-456 RTLKLNFAEVI
+456 RTLKLDFPEVV
-467 VLPGS
+467 VLSGS
-472 NNVFLASNRKGILFE
+472 NNIFLASNRKGILFE
-487 SWQELVERLKERK
+487 SWQKLVERLKERE
-500 ISTKFVNEHFLPDR
+500 ISTRFVNENFLPAR
-514 LSSMR
+514 LSPMR
-519 VEYLKNAIYG
+519 LEYLKNAIYG
-529 ERLVLSEVEGSRTI
+529 GRGGTI
-543 TSETSRI
+543 TPERSRV

-563 ILWSKQFKSVEKPV
+563 ILWSKQFQSIEKPV
-577 FLFLSKIKPF
+577 FLFLSKIKPV
-587 WFICVIALIFIVGF
+587 WFIGVIALIFAIGF
-601 SACFISRSRLSN
+601 LMCSISRSRLSN

-662 AFLIQKRTSQK
+662 AFLIQKRAGQK
-673 RINFKNLT
+673 RINFRNLI
-681 LIQFFQVILVSFLL
+681 LIQLFQVILVSFLL
-695 FLVLYFY
+695 FLVFYFSR
-702 KISPPEFLV
+702 ISPPEFLV

-725 GGMEFTLANHLFI
+725 GGLEFTLANHLFL

-743 TKAGTGY
+743 KRAGTGY
-750 SVDLFGSSLSS
+750 SIDLFGSSLSS
-761 ILASAILIPLLGIP
+761 ILASAILIPLLGMP
-775 TTLILILV
+775 TTLIMILV
-783 TNFICLSFLF
+783 INFICFSFLF
-793 AYQKLA
+793 AYQKSV

>member
-1 MPTPQNGSSNPQD
+1 MSTLQNAPCNPQD
-14 ASHKISFLLSSII
+14 TSYKISFLLSSII

-44 VTFYGNELS
+44 VTFYGNELC

-58 FVWLFWEGV
+58 FVWFFWEGV

-74 VAKSNPRK
+74 IEKYDPRK

-106 ILGAAPAEIV
+106 ILGTAPAEIV

-204 TKGLRNISKVIIWT
+204 TKGLKNISPRQGGGFSTKVLIWT
-218 LTFLVIINFKGLKL
+218 LTFLVIIGFKGMKL
-232 DEKLDSFSLNT
+232 DEKIDSFSLNT

-291 VHFALLE
+291 VHFVLLE

-303 RLLLIGGGLGGAI
+303 SLLLIGGGLGGAI

-343 LPENEI
+343 LPEDEI

-368 KERLSEIGSIGE
+368 KERLSEVGSIGE
-380 KKVKPSQSPSQSPSQ
+380 EKVKSSQSPSQ

-419 FRMIKSILKEDG
+419 FGMIKSILKEGG

-472 NNVFLASNRKGILFE
+472 NNIFLASNRKGILFE
-487 SWQELVERLKERK
+487 SWQKLVERLKERK
-500 ISTKFVNEHFLPDR
+500 ISTKFINENFLPDR

-519 VEYLKNAIYG
+519 IEYLKNA
-529 ERLVLSEVEGSRTI
+529 I

-563 ILWSKQFKSVEKPV
+563 ILWSKQFRSIEKPV
-577 FLFLSKIKPF
+577 FLFLSKIRPF

-613 LALSAIFMA
+613 LALSAIFIA

-654 FMLGLAFG
+654 FMLGLACG
-662 AFLIQKRTSQK
+662 AFLIQKRTSGK
-673 RINFKNLT
+673 RSHFKNLI

-695 FLVLYFY
+695 FLVFYFY

-725 GGMEFTLANHLFI
+725 GGMEFTLANHLFL
-738 EKKTT
+738 EKKSTK
-743 TKAGTGY
+743 KAGTGY
-750 SVDLFGSSLSS
+750 SVDLFGSSVSS

-775 TTLILILV
+775 TTLMMILV